1 MSNKNSIASAA
12 PDGSGHLVPV
22 WLAFAAEP
30 ASQKK
35 LNKLAEAMEWEI
47 RIRLPDSAFQGM
59 LAGAGRAIRQDANL
73 LLLTGI
79 PETEPDAGVAP
90 GKKKRRREGMLA
102 GNADLLR
109 ATIKGK
115 FAEVGNQLE
124 RSIRAALS
132 IARRRAARAI
142 WKHLSRYEEV
152 AEEKVGSYKH
162 PSDNSFGELPYEIQ
176 KQIALAAL
184 KIAVSEK
191 TLSEKNAAPAAVMI
205 KKNLSEAQAAR
216 KLGISPQAVN
226 EHLQKV
232 KKHLPKI
239 IDSQEFPFL

>member
-12 PDGSGHLVPV
+12 PDGAGHLVPV
-22 WLAFAAEP
+22 WLAFAADPE
-30 ASQKK
+30 SQKK
-35 LNKLAEAMEWEI
+35 LNNLAEALEWEI
-47 RIRLPDSAFQGM
+47 RSRLPDGAFRGA
-59 LAGAGRAIRQDANL
+59 LAGSGRAIRQDANL

-79 PETEPDAGVAP
+79 PETKPDAGVAS
-90 GKKKRRREGMLA
+90 GKKKRRCEGMLA
-102 GNADLLR
+102 GNADLVR
-109 ATIKGK
+109 ATINEHIG
-115 FAEVGNQLE
+115 EMQNQLE
-124 RSIRAALS
+124 RSIRAALQ

-142 WKHLSRYEEV
+142 WKQLSRHEEV

-162 PSDNSFGELPYEIQ
+162 PSDNSCWELPYEIQ
-176 KQIALAAL
+176 KTIALAAL

-191 TLSEKNAAPAAVMI
+191 ILSEKNAAPAAVMI
-205 KKNLSEAQAAR
+205 EKNLSEAQAAR

-239 IDSQEFPFL
+239 INSQEFPLI